1 MSIKIEVKRNYGP
14 ALRLAVISLLL
25 CGLVFPLLVT
35 GFAEVM
41 LHDQAN
47 GSLAHLNGSN
57 GRTTGTYIVAQKFSQ
72 PFFFHSR
79 NVTLSAS
86 GVDPDIT
93 LEDALSQIPRISSA
107 TNITQNDLSSLV
119 GQNVERTSFV
129 FGDQY
134 VNVLRLN
141 LVLIQNYQ
149 SIYQKLAQQ
158 YSCCTGGTMK
168 DFTPL
173 W

>member
-1 MSIKIEVKRNYGP
+1 MSIRNEVKRTYGP
-14 ALRLAVISLLL
+14 AFRLAIVSMLL

-35 GFAEVM
+35 GFAQVL

-47 GSLAHLNGSN
+47 GSIAHLNGSN
-57 GRTTGTYIVAQKFSQ
+57 GRSVGSYLIAQNFSS

-93 LEDALSQIPRISSA
+93 LEDALSQIPRISA
-107 TNITQNDLSSLV
+107 TTNITQSDLSRLV
-119 GQNVERTSFV
+119 GQNIERTSWIL
-129 FGDQY
+129 GDEY

-141 LVLIQNYQ
+141 LALIQEYQ
-149 SIYQKLAQQ
+149 STFQKLDPALFAQ
-158 YSCCTGGTMK
+158 
-168 DFTPL
+168 
-173 W
+173 

>member
-1 MSIKIEVKRNYGP
+1 MSIKNEVKRNYGP
-14 ALRLAVISLLL
+14 ALKLAIVSMLL

-35 GFAEVM
+35 GFAQVL

-47 GSLAHLNGSN
+47 GSTAHLNESNDRSVGS
-57 GRTTGTYIVAQKFSQ
+57 YLIAQNFSS

-93 LEDALSQIPRISSA
+93 LEDALSQIPRISA
-107 TNITQNDLSSLV
+107 TTNITQSDLSRLV
-119 GQNVERTSFV
+119 GQNIERTSWIL
-129 FGDQY
+129 GDEY

-141 LVLIQNYQ
+141 LALIQEYQ
-149 SIYQKLAQQ
+149 STFQKLDPALFAQ
-158 YSCCTGGTMK
+158 
-168 DFTPL
+168 
-173 W
+173 